1 MKVLVFGVWDVL
13 RESEGAL
20 DTLDCKQTNALDLEI
35 LLVTRT
41 FKIKF
46 LTSHNAR
53 NPNVE
58 IM

>member
-1 MKVLVFGVWDVL
+1 MKVLVFGVRAVL

-35 LLVTRT
+35 LLVIRT

-46 LTSHNAR
+46 CISHNAR